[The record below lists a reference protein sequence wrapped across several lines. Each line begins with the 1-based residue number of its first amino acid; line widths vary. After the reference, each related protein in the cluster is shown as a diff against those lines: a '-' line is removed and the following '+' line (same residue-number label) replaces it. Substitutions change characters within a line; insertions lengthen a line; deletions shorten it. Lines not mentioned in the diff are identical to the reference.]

1 MIIFNQFTPKPQATK
16 EEMTEMMAKFAE
28 VGTGEGT
35 VLGHYIKTDGSG
47 EGTVLGHYIKTDG
60 SGAFN
65 IVEVDDMNSVYRTT
79 LEYLPFME
87 IESTPVIDIENGVA
101 QIMDYL
107 S

>member
-28 VGTGEGT
+28 VGT
-35 VLGHYIKTDGSG
+35 G

-101 QIMDYL
+101 QILDYL

>member
-1 MIIFNQFTPKPQATK
+1 MIVFNQFTPKKFTSK
-16 EEMTEMMAKFAE
+16 EELAELMAVFAE

-35 VLGHYIKTDGSG
+35 VLGHYIKA
-47 EGTVLGHYIKTDG
+47 DG

-65 IVEVDDMNSVYRTT
+65 VVEIDDMESVYRTT
-79 LEYLPFME
+79 LEYLPYME
-87 IESTPVIDIENGVA
+87 IESTPVLDIESAVP

>member
-1 MIIFNQFTPKPQATK
+1 MIIFNQFTPKPHATK

-47 EGTVLGHYIKTDG
+47 
-60 SGAFN
+60 SFN